1 MGCVL
6 IAFEFFKS
14 QFNYDT
20 FFSLCQQV
28 LETSIDAYFL
38 LLSDCSR
45 TKELVFLWFFNAH
58 RRHILFS
65 RINAVNRPKF
75 NVVFT

>member
-1 MGCVL
+1 M
-6 IAFEFFKS
+6 IHFFPYTK
-14 QFNYDT
+14 
-20 FFSLCQQV
+20 V
-28 LETSIDAYFL
+28 LETSIIDAYFL

-45 TKELVFLWFFNAH
+45 TKELVFLWFFYAH

-75 NVVFT
+75 NFVFT